1 MAFIEATY
9 AKRVESD
16 DELVSIN
23 GGPGPGHEN
32 FQYGD
37 IVTNVEKFHKHLK
50 NYLSTV
56 KKDIDKNIQPGSSR
70 GFDAKLPSASF
81 VNYKGFL
88 PK

>member
-32 FQYGD
+32 F
-37 IVTNVEKFHKHLK
+37 
-50 NYLSTV
+50 
-56 KKDIDKNIQPGSSR
+56 
-70 GFDAKLPSASF
+70 
-81 VNYKGFL
+81 
-88 PK
+88 